1 MIKVLATLRR
11 TWRMH
16 EADRVITDRDIARW
30 RLHSQLLAAPV
41 GGAEEVVW
49 SLLAVQAENPSQSAW
64 AVATRTTSPR
74 QGDLADAIADG
85 RVLRTHVLR
94 PTWHYV
100 HADDAQWLLELTAPR
115 VLPTVDQQPRPLAD
129 RMTALTDA
137 VEAILTEASNR
148 TRADLSGPLADRGVE
163 LTGQQ
168 LGCCSRISNCTVCCA
183 AACGATASTPTRSSP
198 IACRAEAPRP

>member
-1 MIKVLATLRR
+1 M
-11 TWRMH
+11 
-16 EADRVITDRDIARW
+16 ITDRDIARW

-41 GGAEEVVW
+41 DGAEEVVR

-100 HADDAQWLLELTAPR
+100 HAEDARWLLELTAPR
-115 VLPTVDQQPRPLAD
+115 VLPTVDQQLRPLAD
-129 RMTALTDA
+129 GMTTLTDA
-137 VEAILTEASNR
+137 TGAAFDKQFLTMMIAHHEGAITMADEETAQGSNPDAK
-148 TRADLSGPLADRGVE
+148 TLAAKIATDQQADG
-163 LTGQQ
+163 
-168 LGCCSRISNCTVCCA
+168 
-183 AACGATASTPTRSSP
+183 P
-198 IACRAEAPRP
+198 IAHDHLLSTGTSAEVERAGQGSRRGQ

>member
-1 MIKVLATLRR
+1 
-11 TWRMH
+11 
-16 EADRVITDRDIARW
+16 VITDRDIARW

-115 VLPTVDQQPRPLAD
+115 VLPTVDQQLRPLAD
-129 RMTALTDA
+129 RMTALTDT
-137 VEAILTEASNR
+137 VEGILAEASDR
-148 TRADLSGPLADRGVE
+148 TRADLSGALADRR
-163 LTGQQ
+163 
-168 LGCCSRISNCTVCCA
+168 LGDGEVRKAFPRRDAKNGRRA
-183 AACGATASTPTRSSP
+183 RTASFVRREYGRSRGSRRRTPWP
-198 IACRAEAPRP
+198 IAWRRSRR